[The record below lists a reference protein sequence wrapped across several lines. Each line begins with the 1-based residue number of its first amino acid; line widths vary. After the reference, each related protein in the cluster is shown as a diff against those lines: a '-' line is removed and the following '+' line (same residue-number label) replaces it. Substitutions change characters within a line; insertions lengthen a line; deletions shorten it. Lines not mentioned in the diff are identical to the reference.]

1 EMIRKV
7 QNQALRHITAA
18 FRTTPIRAL
27 ELEACIPPIEKTLDR
42 IQEGYATQ
50 LHSLGHRNPVIHVY
64 VHKAEHLAMYSDG
77 SLLENKRSGARSVGY
92 SVVGYHGGRER
103 VSRLGPMGSKS
114 EVYDA
119 EMAGLAWAAH
129 DALQYAEAHPEVKHF
144 HFFADNTAALKAI
157 FDPKP

>member
-42 IQEGYATQ
+42 IQEGYATR
-50 LHSLGHRNPVIHVY
+50 LHSLGHRNPVIQRLPPTWWEGEP
-64 VHKAEHLAMYSDG
+64 AAAPPPLP
-77 SLLENKRSGARSVGY
+77 GARSVGY
-92 SVVGYHGGRER
+92 SVVGYHGGREQ

-119 EMAGLAWAAH
+119 EMAGLAWAVH